1 MKETLVTSKKLHQL
15 STPDGASKV
24 VVQHIGLNVYRA
36 QEVLGLLLTV
46 S

>member
-15 STPDGASKV
+15 SAPGGALKAV
-24 VVQHIGLNVYRA
+24 ALHIGLNVYRV
-36 QEVLGLLLTV
+36 QEVLALLLRV